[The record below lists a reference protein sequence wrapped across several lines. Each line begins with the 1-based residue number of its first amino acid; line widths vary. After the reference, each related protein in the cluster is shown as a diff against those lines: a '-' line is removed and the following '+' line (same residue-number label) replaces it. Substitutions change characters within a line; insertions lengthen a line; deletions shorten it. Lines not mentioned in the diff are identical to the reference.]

1 MKIKGITS
9 MALLPG
15 AAKLRNGKMRMRSKG
30 TCVAAAVLL
39 FGLVSTGTAQAL
51 PTSSTTVTIRGTTIT
66 TSPTTGAV
74 PLTASGCNYNV
85 CVRVIGSGLTVSEIE
100 VWTYNN
106 ACLPVGTEVTYNY
119 GPTTREPA
127 WQWQYVTPTVGGC
140 TIGKTWQAGV
150 NLDVPSGGWSN
161 KYWICG
167 TISDEP
173 GEPCEQLLS

>member
-1 MKIKGITS
+1 M
-9 MALLPG
+9 
-15 AAKLRNGKMRMRSKG
+15 
-30 TCVAAAVLL
+30 
-39 FGLVSTGTAQAL
+39 
-51 PTSSTTVTIRGTTIT
+51 
-66 TSPTTGAV
+66 V

-106 ACLPVGTEVTYNY
+106 ACLPIGTEVAYNY
-119 GPTTREPA
+119 GPTDREPA
-127 WQWQYVTPTVGGC
+127 YQWQYVTYMPGGC

-150 NLDVPSGGWSN
+150 NLDVPPGGGHN